1 MERLDLP
8 DKRSASCCNLQFEEK
23 GPVVNAKGIL
33 KSAETVLVIDW
44 PSKEVPELLA
54 RAGLNVVVRGGSGP
68 EDYSIYEITGEVH
81 HGTVTERHTGRS
93 PERADLIYSYRP
105 LSELP
110 GIIAAAKE
118 LGAKTIWYQSGGT
131 ATGGKDPKGC
141 WVAKEEL
148 TLARNLVEAAGL
160 HFITKPY
167 VGHAVQKIRV
177 AG

>member
-1 MERLDLP
+1 VISDPRVG
-8 DKRSASCCNLQFEEK
+8 ATCNFEKK

-54 RAGLNVVVRGGSGP
+54 RAGLNAVVRGGPGP
-68 EDYSIYEITGEVH
+68 EDYSSYEVKSGEIVVRRTGC
-81 HGTVTERHTGRS
+81 
-93 PERADLIYSYRP
+93 PPKRADLIYSYRP

-110 GIIAAAKE
+110 GIIATAKE
-118 LGAKTIWYQSGGT
+118 LGAKTIWYQSGVT

-141 WVAKEEL
+141 WVAEEEL

-167 VGHAVQKIRV
+167 IGHAAQKIRV